1 MLSLAALALSS
12 LPLSP
17 IAFSPTLLQA
27 EPAAAATAAPP
38 SAEELQQRVARLFET
53 LGEKYANVSN
63 PSPEEM
69 KAIQA
74 DVAAQADAAL
84 ADLDLATLSEEQLAA
99 IDPLV
104 GMSPKARATMMAIRS
119 KQAAE
124 PTAAGFRAAVQSA
137 ALAMGDSPDL
147 GAMADLILAHPALAE
162 GIRGADGAMALEV
175 LSMCSDE
182 VLRKHGEAIAAIG
195 TVFSANAPV
204 ELLVSAESYIGVAA
218 KALPKEQV
226 DALRGA
232 VLSAIDARVATAEG
246 REQKMLER
254 AQKYMNGAAGR
265 GELLGFACPP
275 LEFDWVRRADGSTP
289 WASLADLKGKV
300 VVLDFWATWCGPCVA
315 SFPEVA
321 TMRKDYPED
330 KVEIIGLTSLQGMVA
345 HRKRPQADCEGDPE
359 KEKTELLAYMTDME
373 VNWTMAITKQD
384 VFNPDFGIR
393 GIPFVAILDQD
404 GKVAKVGLH
413 PSDKD
418 AIRAAVDELLAKGA
432 K

>member
-12 LPLSP
+12 FPLSP
-17 IAFSPTLLQA
+17 LALSAAVPQA
-27 EPAAAATAAPP
+27 EPAAAAPVTPP
-38 SAEELQQRVARLFET
+38 SAEELQQRVAKLFES
-53 LGEKYANVSN
+53 LSEKYASVTD

-84 ADLDLATLSEEQLAA
+84 ADLDLATLDEERLAA

-104 GMSPKARATMMAIRS
+104 GMSPKARATMIELRA

-137 ALAMGDSPDL
+137 ALAMRDSADL
-147 GAMADLILAHPALAE
+147 GAMAERILAHPALQE
-162 GIRGADGAMALEV
+162 GIRGEDGAMALEV
-175 LSMCSDE
+175 LSMCPEES
-182 VLRKHGEAIAAIG
+182 LKKHAAAIAAIG
-195 TVFSANAPV
+195 AVFSADAPV
-204 ELLVSAESYIGVAA
+204 GLLVSAESYMGLAA
-218 KALPKEQV
+218 KALPKNEV
-226 DALRGA
+226 DALRA
-232 VLSAIDARVATAEG
+232 TVLGAIDARAATAEG

-254 AQKYMNGAAGR
+254 AQKYMKGAAGR
-265 GELLGFACPP
+265 GELVGFACPP
-275 LEFDWVRRADGSTP
+275 LDFDWVRRTDGSTP
-289 WASLADLKGKV
+289 WSTLEDLKGKV

-315 SFPEVA
+315 SFPQIA
-321 TMRKDYPED
+321 QMRKDYPED
-330 KVEIIGLTSLQGMVA
+330 KVEIVGLTSLQGMVA
-345 HRKRPQADCEGDPE
+345 HRKRPQVDCEGDPA
-359 KEKTELLAYMTDME
+359 KEKSELLAYMADME

-404 GKVAKVGLH
+404 GKVAKAGLH

-418 AIRAAVDELLAKGA
+418 AIRAAVDELLANGA